1 MSKNPESL
9 TTRGRSIN
17 KSNLFKKT
25 KDIFFYLP
33 KEQQNIV
40 TVERTSKLWRSF
52 KVSNSRLVRFGLVKK
67 VQAGCYSLCPCLN
80 VVSGVRAISLTR
92 FVENTC
98 NIFIFK

>member
-40 TVERTSKLWRSF
+40 TEERTSKLWRSF
-52 KVSNSRLVRFGLVKK
+52 KVSRTTIYSRLVRFGLVKK
-67 VQAGCYSLCPCLN
+67 VQAGC
-80 VVSGVRAISLTR
+80 
-92 FVENTC
+92 
-98 NIFIFK
+98 